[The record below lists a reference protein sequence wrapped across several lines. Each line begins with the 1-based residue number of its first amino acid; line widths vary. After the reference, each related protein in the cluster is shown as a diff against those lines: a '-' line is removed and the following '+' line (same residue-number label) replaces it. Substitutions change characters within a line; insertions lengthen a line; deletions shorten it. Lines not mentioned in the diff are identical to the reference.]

1 MNQRRCWILGG
12 KDKIYE
18 IIRTL
23 KKEGYTIIYVTN
35 NMNEILLSDRILVLE
50 DKKIK
55 TIFKKETIFEKIK
68 ILEESG
74 IKIPE
79 MIQILLALRK
89 KNIPISLKEW
99 TMKEMVEEIVKVCVS

>member
-1 MNQRRCWILGG
+1 
-12 KDKIYE
+12 
-18 IIRTL
+18 
-23 KKEGYTIIYVTN
+23 
-35 NMNEILLSDRILVLE
+35 MNEILLSDRILVLE